1 VHNFIGDLSGKEKF
15 LIDLDIRKK
24 KRA

>member
-1 VHNFIGDLSGKEKF
+1 VRNFIGDLSGKEKF